1 MASIGSMGTWSKAIN
16 LNASGNNNT
25 QSIINQ
31 CIAHWNVLCLSLPKC
46 LGDDV
51 SHIFCQITCKATW
64 PGTFLD
70 PYAFTRARWMF
81 GVTLLQEFKL
91 YWKNYIFQVIN
102 WQMDSQDT
110 ANNMNKIASQ
120 KKTVFLVRHLQRSCF
135 LYIIPQG
142 NLLPKIKCL
151 AVSCQRNFSFHPPF
165 MSKT

>member
-1 MASIGSMGTWSKAIN
+1 MHPATTTLNHKSMHCTLKCSLSFSPKMPW
-16 LNASGNNNT
+16 
-25 QSIINQ
+25 
-31 CIAHWNVLCLSLPKC
+31 WWCLPY
-46 LGDDV
+46 
-51 SHIFCQITCKATW
+51 FCQITCKATS
-64 PGTFLD
+64 PGSFLD

-81 GVTLLQEFKL
+81 GVTLFQEFKL

-120 KKTVFLVRHLQRSCF
+120 KKTVFLVQHLQRPCF

-151 AVSCQRNFSFHPPF
+151 AVSCQRNFSFHPPIYEQNLDI
-165 MSKT
+165 SASIG